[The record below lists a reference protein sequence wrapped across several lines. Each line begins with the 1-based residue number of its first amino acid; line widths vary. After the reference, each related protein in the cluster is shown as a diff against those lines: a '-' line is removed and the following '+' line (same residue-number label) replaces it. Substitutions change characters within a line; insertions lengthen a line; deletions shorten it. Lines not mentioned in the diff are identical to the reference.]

1 MARNNFFL
9 DPDDSQT
16 YGNLNYMRKSTRVRH
31 TFPKNLKNPNGFEVV
46 KEISSLGNSSL
57 SDFPQTIE
65 QNNSVASASSQI
77 NQASSISSTNSSSNN
92 MDFFR
97 SMARNMKQK

>member
-1 MARNNFFL
+1 MARNDFFL
-9 DPDDSQT
+9 DPDDAQT

-46 KEISSLGNSSL
+46 KEISSLSNSSL
-57 SDFPQTIE
+57 SDFSQTIA
-65 QNNSVASASSQI
+65 QNNSVANTPSQF
-77 NQASSISSTNSSSNN
+77 NQASSISSNNPSSTN

-97 SMARNMKQK
+97 SMARNMKKK